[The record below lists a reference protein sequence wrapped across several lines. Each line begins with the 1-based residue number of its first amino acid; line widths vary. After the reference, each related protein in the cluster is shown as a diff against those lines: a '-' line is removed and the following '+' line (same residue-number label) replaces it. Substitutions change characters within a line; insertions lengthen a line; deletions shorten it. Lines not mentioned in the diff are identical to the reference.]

1 MPSKKYKLYIYN
13 YEQRLLSGY
22 RAKNRDLHLSI
33 SNYPRLVIIIARLPM
48 QLLMW
53 AQGPGHSYACPQL
66 GPPHLWLMGSGL
78 PLIMSWGGEMRNG
91 ELERLYVFFFPY
103 YSPLV
108 HVFIT

>member
-33 SNYPRLVIIIARLPM
+33 SNYPRLVIIIARLPV

-66 GPPHLWLMGSGL
+66 GPPDLWLMGSGL
-78 PLIMSWGGEMRNG
+78 PLIMS
-91 ELERLYVFFFPY
+91 
-103 YSPLV
+103 
-108 HVFIT
+108 